1 MTISII
7 TVAYHS
13 EKVMPYFLA
22 SIERIRSMT
31 DEKIELLIRD
41 NTDDNIGLSRAVNL
55 LLGKAAG
62 ELILFSNPDVTF
74 GTSFF
79 DMVSLVRQTGMPA
92 TPAYI
97 RHDVDRRMPTFT
109 RIVFAS
115 TITAGFMKR
124 RGLNPIERD
133 YDRVGQVVE
142 QPGGS
147 FLLMPRTTV
156 NLLAEYGMF
165 YDERFPVFYN
175 DVDLAMRARQK
186 GVRFLK
192 ASKCRVYHKGAHS
205 TEDMDTERRLQLI
218 YGPCG
223 LAGFAKK
230 WREMHL
236 NILRLFFFLDAVLW
250 TLIGLVAFFVGRR
263 SRFNTR
269 ILRNSQ
275 RGLVTFRCLI
285 Q

>member
-1 MTISII
+1 M
-7 TVAYHS
+7 
-13 EKVMPYFLA
+13 
-22 SIERIRSMT
+22 
-31 DEKIELLIRD
+31 
-41 NTDDNIGLSRAVNL
+41 
-55 LLGKAAG
+55 
-62 ELILFSNPDVTF
+62 
-74 GTSFF
+74 
-79 DMVSLVRQTGMPA
+79 
-92 TPAYI
+92 
-97 RHDVDRRMPTFT
+97 
-109 RIVFAS
+109 
-115 TITAGFMKR
+115 
-124 RGLNPIERD
+124 
-133 YDRVGQVVE
+133 
-142 QPGGS
+142 
-147 FLLMPRTTV
+147 
-156 NLLAEYGMF
+156 LAEYGMF

-236 NILRLFFFLDAVLW
+236 NLLRLFFFLDAVLW
-250 TLIGLVAFFVGRR
+250 TLIGVVAFFVGRR